1 LPTRNY
7 IPPENDHL
15 TTGFEDLIPAKYK
28 GSDSFLDLVN
38 WNIRYFHD
46 KDPARVKNIV
56 HVLNGLNADVLVLQ
70 EIKEGSLDVVAEE
83 LAKSGAGHYTVEY
96 GTTGGDQRIAI
107 MYDLDWIRAKD
118 AIEELFGKGTIIAGD
133 GKDAFPRLPL
143 YAYLTSL
150 SVGGEPF
157 DFQLTGLHLKSQRG
171 GGESQRR
178 MAAERLA
185 TWLTREA
192 PLVDA
197 DILMVGDWNEPPNSN
212 TWSPVH
218 HLENEGLAL
227 FSRIN
232 DSDSISHLYYKNMES
247 IGSRLDIAL
256 VATAAATE
264 IAQNPDVVRWTSLD
278 KLLAGNPKAKEI
290 KQYIKEISAAL
301 SDHLPMVT
309 RYYFEEQE

>member
-1 LPTRNY
+1 L
-7 IPPENDHL
+7 E
-15 TTGFEDLIPAKYK
+15 
-28 GSDSFLDLVN
+28 
-38 WNIRYFHD
+38 
-46 KDPARVKNIV
+46 
-56 HVLNGLNADVLVLQ
+56 GLNADVLVLQ
-70 EIKEGSLDVVAEE
+70 EIKGGSLDVVAEE
-83 LAKSGAGHYTVEY
+83 LAVSGAGHYTVEY
-96 GTTGGDQRIAI
+96 GTTGGDQRIAV

-118 AIEELFGKGTIIAGD
+118 DIEELFGKGTIIAGD

-143 YAYLTSL
+143 YAYFTSL

-157 DFQLTGLHLKSQRG
+157 DFQLAGLHLKSQRG

-185 TWLTREA
+185 TWLAREA

-218 HLENEGLAL
+218 ELENEGLAL
-227 FSRIN
+227 FSTIN

-264 IAQNPDVVRWTSLD
+264 LAQNPEVVRWTSLD
-278 KLLAGNPKAKEI
+278 KLLARNPKAKEI
-290 KQYIKEISAAL
+290 KQYIKETSAAL

-309 RYYFEEQE
+309 RYYFEEQV